1 MIMTFLMSWRLGTW
15 DSACSADRHTSGPGR
30 KRQEHSSFPGADFK
44 LVFTVSDGMYEFGLM
59 KLPVAEKPFRR
70 QEHDE
75 RRRNRTSRR
84 GKRLPGT
91 RVQLEAEAL
100 SHRARRKDRQAIS
113 QG

>member
-1 MIMTFLMSWRLGTW
+1 
-15 DSACSADRHTSGPGR
+15 
-30 KRQEHSSFPGADFK
+30 
-44 LVFTVSDGMYEFGLM
+44 MYEFGLM

-70 QEHDE
+70 QEHDKR